1 MKQRFQKEKNMVK
14 TAVASKS
21 KKMTISQ
28 LQGKA
33 KNLGI
38 DPGKMKKTELIRAI
52 QKAEGFSPCFETANG
67 YCPQEACCFRPDCL
81 AIKK

>member
-1 MKQRFQKEKNMVK
+1 MVK
-14 TAVASKS
+14 TMVKSKS
-21 KKMTISQ
+21 KKMTLPQ

-33 KNLGI
+33 RNLGI
-38 DPGKMKKTELIRAI
+38 NPQKMEKTELIHTI
-52 QKAEGFSPCFETANG
+52 QRTEGFNPCFGTANG